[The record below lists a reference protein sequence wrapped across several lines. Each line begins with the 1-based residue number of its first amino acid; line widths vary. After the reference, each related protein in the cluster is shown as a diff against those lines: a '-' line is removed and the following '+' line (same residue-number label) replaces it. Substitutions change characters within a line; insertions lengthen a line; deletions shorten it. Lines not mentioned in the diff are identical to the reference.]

1 MRKFLLIAVLL
12 STHTTL
18 SAGIFSW
25 TDASGNVVYG
35 DSPPDTVVAT
45 SFEPP
50 KLTILENFAKRYETP
65 NQTSR
70 RSSSSGTDNKT
81 NSANRPVNRKEAIH
95 RYKSV
100 SIIAPKADQSIRA
113 NDGDVSVMLSTSPK
127 LRKGDSVTVY
137 LNGEEHSTVESRVAN
152 LSNLDRGE
160 YQLSVEIRNASGQL
174 LNKSEEINFNVVKNS
189 VLTNKTKPYNPYET
203 DPSQ

>member
-1 MRKFLLIAVLL
+1 MRKFLLIAILL
-12 STHTTL
+12 SIQSTL

-25 TDASGNVVYG
+25 TDTSGNVVYG

-45 SFEPP
+45 TVAPP
-50 KLTILENFAKRYETP
+50 KLTILENFGTRYEDP
-65 NQTSR
+65 NK
-70 RSSSSGTDNKT
+70 SSNRATFRGADKKENNKKWHG
-81 NSANRPVNRKEAIH
+81 NRVEASQL
-95 RYKSV
+95 YKSV

-113 NDGDVSVMLSTSPK
+113 NDGDVSVMLSMSPK
-127 LRKGDSVTVY
+127 LRKGDRVVIY
-137 LNGEEHSTVESRVAN
+137 LNGAEHSTVESRVAN

-160 YQLSVEIRNASGQL
+160 YQLSVEIRNASGQA
-174 LNKSEEINFNVVKNS
+174 LNKSEEIGFNVIKNS

>member
-45 SFEPP
+45 TVAPP
-50 KLTILENFAKRYETP
+50 KLTILENFGTRYEFQNEAKSRANDRIVKKEKEK
-65 NQTSR
+65 NQR
-70 RSSSSGTDNKT
+70 QRH
-81 NSANRPVNRKEAIH
+81 PVDISQL
-95 RYKSV
+95 YKSV
-100 SIIAPKADQSIRA
+100 TIIAPKSDQSIRA
-113 NDGDVSVMLSTSPK
+113 NDGDVSVALSTSPK
-127 LRKGDSVTVY
+127 LRKGDKVVVY
-137 LNGEEHSTVESRVAN
+137 LNGSEHSTVSSRVAN

-160 YQLSVEIRNASGQL
+160 YQLSVEIRNSAGQS
-174 LNKSEEINFNVVKNS
+174 LNKSEEINFTVIKNS
-189 VLTNKTKPYNPYET
+189 VLTNKNKPYNPYET